1 MMTPPDTTIGI
12 AVDPT
17 QGVRWRAPR
26 RASDRS
32 ETRAAAREAGL
43 DRGTLVR
50 FAFGALL
57 LSVTVFQRFGINFG
71 SYSLNAG
78 LLVMYGFLIVAA
90 FAGALTVSLSRVA
103 WLLACLGVA
112 LCSTFLT
119 AERSSTSSLFLL
131 VAMYLPF
138 AFVLS
143 PSANLSWEQASDM
156 FSQLALACALAGVA
170 QFYAQFVFSPD
181 WLFDFTARMP
191 EFVRGPG
198 GFNTVISVGSFYKSN
213 GFFFREPSGF
223 SFFMALALMIEALGK
238 RRVLRLGL
246 FGLALLLTYSGT
258 GLLALVIGMLIPMD
272 RKTLLRV
279 SVVAAVGIA
288 LFVALDDALNLSFTL
303 GRLGEFGSERS
314 SGYIRYIAPGRLL
327 ADTATAE
334 PATLWFGHGPGSISR
349 KEAGFE
355 FHDPTWAK
363 LVFEYGVLGFVA
375 FVGLFV
381 LALRRS
387 ATPLRVR
394 VMLFAAWLVMGGHL
408 LSPEQNFLT
417 LALVGAL
424 PLKTAPPV
432 PAASPPVPAIVPAP
446 TPVPAKD
453 EA

>member
-1 MMTPPDTTIGI
+1 MMMTPLQTGIDAAIDLHAASPVTAVAASWRRPDRAARHASGRVSGI
-12 AVDPT
+12 D
-17 QGVRWRAPR
+17 R
-26 RASDRS
+26 RA
-32 ETRAAAREAGL
+32 
-43 DRGTLVR
+43 LVG

-57 LSVTVFQRFGINFG
+57 LSITVFQRFGVNFG

-90 FAGALTVSLSRVA
+90 FAGALTLSLSRVA

-112 LCSTFLT
+112 LCSTFLS

-138 AFVLS
+138 AFVLA
-143 PSANLSWEQASDM
+143 PAARLTWEEVSDM
-156 FSQLALACALAGVA
+156 FSQLALVCALAGVG
-170 QFYAQFVFSPD
+170 QFYAQFVFSAD
-181 WLFDFTARMP
+181 WLFDFTPRVPA
-191 EFVRGPG
+191 FLRGPG
-198 GFNTVISVGSFYKSN
+198 GFNTVIAVGSFYKSN

-238 RRVLRLGL
+238 RRALRLGL

-258 GLLALVIGMLIPMD
+258 GLLALVIGMLIPMN

-279 SVVAAVGIA
+279 SVLAVIGIA
-288 LFVALDDALNLSFTL
+288 LFLALDDAMHLSFTL
-303 GRLGEFGSERS
+303 GRLSEFGSERS

-327 ADTATAE
+327 ADTALAE

-363 LVFEYGVLGFVA
+363 LVFEYGVLGFVV

-387 ATPLRVR
+387 DTPIRVR
-394 VMLFAAWLVMGGHL
+394 VMLFAGWLVMGGHL

-417 LALVGAL
+417 LALVGVL
-424 PLKTAPPV
+424 PRKE
-432 PAASPPVPAIVPAP
+432 AA
-446 TPVPAKD
+446 
-453 EA
+453 